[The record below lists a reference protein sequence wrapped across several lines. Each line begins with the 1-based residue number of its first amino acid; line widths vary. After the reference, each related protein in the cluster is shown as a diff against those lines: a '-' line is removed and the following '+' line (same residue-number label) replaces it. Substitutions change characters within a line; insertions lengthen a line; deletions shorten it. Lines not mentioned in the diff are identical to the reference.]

1 MTENSLAL
9 ANDAIGNTLALI
21 ERMAVNKDVDA
32 DKMGKLLDL
41 QIRVMDRQAEMD
53 FNRAFGELMP
63 LIPRIKK
70 DGSVSYPV
78 DKNKPDGAK
87 KEAFKFA
94 TYEQIDS
101 VIRPLL
107 QEKGF
112 SLTFSSEPKEGGG
125 LLVHATLSHIAGHHR
140 TATIPVALDT
150 SGGKNNIQGIGSSF
164 SYGKRYGTYMLL
176 NLVAEGE
183 DDDGH
188 KAGLQFI
195 DERSAQTIRDLL
207 EETKADRTRF
217 LQMMEV
223 AEIENILVKDYQV
236 AMNALLAKRKKLGD
250 TK

>member
-1 MTENSLAL
+1 MTDNSLTL

-78 DKNKPDGAK
+78 DKNKPDGPK

-125 LLVHATLSHIAGHHR
+125 LLVHATLSHIGGHHR

-176 NLVAEGE
+176 NLVAEGD
-183 DDDGH
+183 DDDGQ
-188 KAGLQFI
+188 KGGMVFI
-195 DERSAQTIRDLL
+195 DDKSVKAINDLI
-207 EETKADRTRF
+207 EETKSNRDAF
-217 LQMMEV
+217 MQMMGV
-223 AEIENILVKDYQV
+223 VDIANILASDYAKAV
-236 AMNALLAKRKKLGD
+236 NALMAKKRKAGAA
-250 TK
+250 